1 MIQLIIAFSLAFG
14 ICYLAMPSII
24 RIARARGIVD
34 TPDYRK
40 AHSAIVPSF
49 GGFGIFAGF
58 TLVMLIMTPTAYLTE
73 FRYLMTA
80 LIIMFMVGARD
91 DLDPLT
97 PMIKLIGQLISISIL
112 VCLADIRITS
122 LHGFLGIYEIGA
134 WVSYFLTTTAF
145 IFFINSFNLIDGIDG
160 LCSSIS
166 IFILATLGTW
176 FASAD
181 HMFYALIAFSATGGT
196 LAFLRYNISPS
207 KVFMGDTGSLL
218 LGTIC
223 SVLVFQMLDI
233 NSVMT
238 SDAIGFESG
247 IIVAAGLMILPAF
260 DTIRVFTLRIV
271 RGESPLLPD
280 KNHIHHLL
288 LKAGFSHMEAT
299 ATLLCANVAFMILAV
314 NCQYMAP
321 LLFFTLLIIIA
332 MALVGL
338 LQLSIRYRSSGV
350 IRTDP

>member
-196 LAFLRYNISPS
+196 LAF
-207 KVFMGDTGSLL
+207 
-218 LGTIC
+218 
-223 SVLVFQMLDI
+223 
-233 NSVMT
+233 
-238 SDAIGFESG
+238 GFESG